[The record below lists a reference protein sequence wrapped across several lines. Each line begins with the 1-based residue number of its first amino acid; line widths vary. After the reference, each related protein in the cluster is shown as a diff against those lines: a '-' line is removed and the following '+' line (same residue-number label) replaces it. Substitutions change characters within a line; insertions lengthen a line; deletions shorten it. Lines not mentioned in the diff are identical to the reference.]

1 MNQFQPLAADDPRR
15 LGAFDIV
22 ARLGEGG
29 QGVVYLGKSD
39 SGEQVAVKL
48 LHNALV
54 ADADARTRF
63 LREVAVAQRVA
74 RFCTAPVLHADLDGS
89 RPYIVSEYVPGPSL
103 RELVINEGPR
113 RGAAL
118 ERLAISTATA
128 LAAIHRAGILHRDF
142 KPANVLMGPEGPVV
156 IDFGIAR
163 ALDSPGATATGMA
176 MGTPSYLAPEQLSG
190 AAVSEAAD
198 VFAWGVTMVFA
209 ATGKPAF
216 GADSIPV
223 VMNRI
228 LNEEPEL
235 GTMDGMLGELV
246 AACLSKDPSLRPTA
260 DELIVHLTGQPAPK
274 AAIEPVTGSTPTG
287 AQPGAQP
294 GATQTGV
301 PQTAADQAAAGAQ
314 AAAAA
319 QGATG
324 AFGAGGDGSGQDH
337 YPGPWTQPTGPYL
350 AGGPQGTAPPQ
361 TGDYG
366 HLAATAHLG
375 SSLPGQTGPQAQPG
389 VPGQS
394 GVAGGPGQS
403 VPGQSVPGQ
412 GGVPGN
418 PPHGAPH
425 PGMPQTTGPLP
436 LGGPGNVPG
445 GPAHGGMP
453 GQAGAPGQGVPGQGV
468 PGQGVPGQ
476 GGPAQGQPG
485 APQGPG
491 GMPFGPQGPGVPGQ
505 MGPHAGA
512 QGPHGPA
519 QGGPGMPQQHGGPGG
534 PFQNGPAGTN
544 GPGGH
549 GPAGPGAGAPGA
561 GGPSAGGHGAGAHGA
576 GGHGAGGRGGPGGPG
591 QDGDGAR
598 AKQRRTLTLALS
610 GAAAAALLVV
620 AGAVVVQA
628 NAGKEVPV
636 VAVGKSSSDTDA
648 DGGGSGQGEA
658 PTTSDSPTPAP
669 TGSPAPV
676 PTLDIEPE
684 KTKKPKPTKE
694 PIAQVP
700 TVTTTA
706 PSIRPTP
713 RPTRKTTVVDP
724 DDEPGKTPK
733 PTTTRKKE
741 VKPSKSLKANTASA
755 TSLCGAG
762 YAIINSHALA
772 GHATVYLLYN
782 AGAGMNCVV
791 TISRYVHPNKVN
803 MSAMLQVKGGASAN
817 DPGSF
822 TAYAGP
828 VRLPAKKKCVIWGGA
843 WNSYVWKSEW
853 SHCS

>member
-15 LGAFDIV
+15 LGTYDIV

-74 RFCTAPVLHADLDGS
+74 RFCTAPVLHADLEGS

-103 RELVINEGPR
+103 REMVINEGPR

-235 GTMDGMLGELV
+235 GKMEGLLGDLV
-246 AACLSKDPSLRPTA
+246 AACLSKDPAQRPSA
-260 DELIVHLTGQPAPK
+260 NELIVHLTGQPAPK
-274 AAIEPVTGSTPTG
+274 AAVEPVTGQNAVQAG
-287 AQPGAQP
+287 A
-294 GATQTGV
+294 
-301 PQTAADQAAAGAQ
+301 AAAAAAGA
-314 AAAAA
+314 AAN
-319 QGATG
+319 GP
-324 AFGAGGDGSGQDH
+324 GGNPGTTPAGQDN
-337 YPGPWTQPTGPYL
+337 YPGPWTQPTGPH
-350 AGGPQGTAPPQ
+350 PVGTPPQ

-366 HLAATAHLG
+366 HPAAATAA
-375 SSLPGQTGPQAQPG
+375 QTPAAGP
-389 VPGQS
+389 
-394 GVAGGPGQS
+394 
-403 VPGQSVPGQ
+403 
-412 GGVPGN
+412 
-418 PPHGAPH
+418 PPHGAP
-425 PGMPQTTGPLP
+425 GQS
-436 LGGPGNVPG
+436 GPGQV
-445 GPAHGGMP
+445 
-453 GQAGAPGQGVPGQGV
+453 
-468 PGQGVPGQ
+468 
-476 GGPAQGQPG
+476 G
-485 APQGPG
+485 APQTPPPHGGPQPG
-491 GMPFGPQGPGVPGQ
+491 SPHGGPQAGTPHGGPQAGMPFGSHQPPGGAPQPQPQPGPGMPGGPQAAAQ
-505 MGPHAGA
+505 MPPGGA
-512 QGPHGPA
+512 QGGPSAHGPASPA
-519 QGGPGMPQQHGGPGG
+519 QGGPAMQAGPNGGLQAAASGMPPQGSGAPGRPFQQGGPGA
-534 PFQNGPAGTN
+534 AG
-544 GPGGH
+544 
-549 GPAGPGAGAPGA
+549 
-561 GGPSAGGHGAGAHGA
+561 
-576 GGHGAGGRGGPGGPG
+576 GGPGGPG
-591 QDGDGAR
+591 RPGAAGAARPGDGAP

-628 NAGKEVPV
+628 NSQEVPV
-636 VAVGKSSSDTDA
+636 VAVGNSSNNT
-648 DGGGSGQGEA
+648 DGGGSGGDQPDEPPVSTDPGQTA
-658 PTTSDSPTPAP
+658 DPVLPTPEDSPT
-669 TGSPAPV
+669 V

-684 KTKKPKPTKE
+684 ETKKVKKPTEEPVAQVPNPATDAPRPQTTTKRPDPEPTPTPTKTKKTPNTLVEPDMEPTSRPSEGPTSTVAATGRSKPT
-694 PIAQVP
+694 P
-700 TVTTTA
+700 TLKLNTYK
-706 PSIRPTP
+706 PTGVCGSGY
-713 RPTRKTTVVDP
+713 KVVDSRVL
-724 DDEPGKTPK
+724 G
-733 PTTTRKKE
+733 
-741 VKPSKSLKANTASA
+741 SNNA
-755 TSLCGAG
+755 T
-762 YAIINSHALA
+762 I
-772 GHATVYLLYN
+772 YLLWN
-782 AGAGMNCVV
+782 GSAGKNCVV
-791 TISRYVHPNKVN
+791 TMSRYVYPSKAKMN
-803 MSAMLQVKGGASAN
+803 AILQVKGGSS
-817 DPGSF
+817 GSNLGNF

-828 VRLPAKKKCVIWGGA
+828 VRLSAVKKCVIWGGT
-843 WNSYVWKSEW
+843 WGPYTWKSGW